1 MKVLF
6 NKTVFSTILPQRFQ
20 KQGEIDGRNIERV
33 TDNPKT
39 GGRIITMRNGTRHSV
54 LSMPLIYR

>member
-6 NKTVFSTILPQRFQ
+6 NNDLWYTIAPQECQ
-20 KQGEIDGRNIERV
+20 KYGMIDARNIVRV
-33 TDNPKT
+33 VNNAFT
-39 GGRIITMRNGTRHSV
+39 GGRIITMRNGERISV